1 MTRMSHVSVTTQ
13 DGVAVLVLHRPPQ
26 NRIGT
31 TMVDEL
37 DRALDEI
44 AAGDA
49 RAVVLRAEGADFSLG
64 GDIEPWPDWDR
75 RLMRSHFEHFLQT
88 FNRFERLPVP
98 TIAAVQGLCF
108 GGGLELAVRADVI
121 IAGRTARFGH
131 PEQSIG
137 IVTLLGGIYRIAERA
152 GRSRA
157 MRWALTSEQVEAVEM
172 ERFGVVD
179 RVVDD
184 ADLLDEATAFAHRV
198 AAGPTLAHAAHKAL
212 LRTWAVGGVAAA
224 DEAILDVALP
234 LFDSADTRT
243 AIPTAVEALRAGRP
257 RPAMSFE
264 GR

>member
-1 MTRMSHVSVTTQ
+1 MSHVSVSTK
-13 DGVAVLVLHRPPQ
+13 DGVATLVLHNPPQ
-26 NRIGT
+26 NRIGN

-37 DRALDEI
+37 DHALDEI
-44 AAGDA
+44 ATGDA
-49 RAVVLRAEGADFSLG
+49 RAVLLRAEGPDFSFG
-64 GDIEPWPDWDR
+64 GDIEPWPGWDR
-75 RLMRSHFEHFLQT
+75 REMRTHFEHYLQT

-98 TIAAVQGLCF
+98 TVAAVQGLCF

-121 IAGRTARFGH
+121 IAGRAARFGH

-137 IVTLLGGIYRIAERA
+137 IITLLGGIYRVAERA

-157 MRWALTSEQVEAVEM
+157 MRWALTSEQVPAEEM
-172 ERFGVVD
+172 ERHGVVD

-184 ADLLDEATAFAHRV
+184 EAVDEEAAAFAAKV

-224 DEAILDVALP
+224 DEVIFDVALP
-234 LFDSADTRT
+234 LFDSADTRM
-243 AIPTAVEALRAGRP
+243 AIPTAVEAAHAGRP
-257 RPAMSFE
+257 RPPMPFE

>member
-1 MTRMSHVSVTTQ
+1 VSHLSVTTD
-13 DGVAVLVLHRPPQ
+13 DGVATLVLHRPPQ

-31 TMVDEL
+31 AMVDEL
-37 DRALDEI
+37 DAAVDGI

-49 RAVVLRAEGADFSLG
+49 RAVVLRAEGPDFSFG

-75 RLMRSHFEHFLQT
+75 REMRRHFEHFLQT
-88 FNRFERLPVP
+88 FNKFERLPVP

-121 IAGRTARFGH
+121 VAARSARFGH

-157 MRWALTSEQVEAVEM
+157 MRWALTSEQVPAEEM
-172 ERFGVVD
+172 ERHGVVD

-184 ADLLDEATAFAHRV
+184 DALDAEAAAFAARV
-198 AAGPTLAHAAHKAL
+198 AAGPTLAHAAHKSL

-224 DEAILDVALP
+224 DETIFDVAIP
-234 LFDSADTRT
+234 LFDSADVRT
-243 AIPTAVEALRAGRP
+243 AIPAAVDAMRAGRP
-257 RPAMSFE
+257 RPPMPFE